1 MRKNLL
7 LSFIFLFSVVFLSG
21 CQNVNSENSEIREI
35 ESGYPMTIVDSY
47 GRAVELETEPQRV
60 ISIAPSITEIIYSID
75 AQEKLVGRT
84 DFCDYPEDVI
94 EIESIGS
101 LTDPSIEKIM
111 EINPDIVI
119 ASTHFK
125 EDVLKKMEELGIKV
139 LILYGPESFEGVY
152 ETVEKVGAILNKEE
166 NAKTVVNQMKE
177 KVEYV
182 TSRVQGREKP
192 SVYYV
197 VGYGEFGDYTATGET
212 FISKMIEMAGGSN
225 AADDAQGWKY
235 SIEKVLEKDP
245 DILICS
251 KYFDTKTG
259 IENANGYSQLTAVK
273 EGRLFEID
281 NNKLDRQG
289 TRLADG
295 LEELAKLIH
304 PDAF

>member
-1 MRKNLL
+1 
-7 LSFIFLFSVVFLSG
+7 
-21 CQNVNSENSEIREI
+21 
-35 ESGYPMTIVDSY
+35 MTIVDSY
-47 GRAVELETEPQRV
+47 GRTVELETEPQRV
-60 ISIAPSITEIIYSID
+60 ISIAPSITEIIYAIN

-84 DFCDYPEDVI
+84 DFCDYPEDVSDV
-94 EIESIGS
+94 ESIGS

-125 EDVLKKMEELGIKV
+125 EDVLKKLDELGIKV
-139 LILYGPESFEGVY
+139 LVLYGPESFEGVY
-152 ETVEKVGAILNKEE
+152 ETIEKVGTILNREE
-166 NAKTVVNQMKE
+166 EAKTVVNEMKD

-182 TSRVQGREKP
+182 TSRVEGREKP
-192 SVYYV
+192 TVYYV
-197 VGYGEFGDYTATGET
+197 IGYGEFGDFTATGET
-212 FISKMIEMAGGSN
+212 FISKMIEMAGGIN
-225 AADDAQGWKY
+225 VAKDAQGWKY
-235 SIEKVLEKDP
+235 SIEKLLEKDP
-245 DILICS
+245 DIIICS

-259 IENANGYSQLTAVK
+259 IENTNGYSQLTAVK

-289 TRLADG
+289 TRLAYG